1 VKWIEEIDNYN
12 FLGIYDVMLDI
23 KTEINISPDR
33 IIIPLLQ
40 HRINFPQLFSIDSA
54 GERDRYCDLRWKAI
68 AFLKKKAIIKDFRL
82 IKSSHRWDSKLEIEL
97 EKQIFEDVLDK
108 MNVKH
113 KKEVSREI
121 SNAQNNKVVD
131 DIMQDNQEK
140 SKTKENVFIIHGK
153 IEARWRELKDILEKE
168 FKLIP
173 IILSEKPDLGRTII
187 EKFEEYAK
195 TCSCAIAI
203 FTPDDEVV
211 SNGEKYLQAK
221 PNVIYELGW
230 FCGHIGRNKV
240 ILLLEEGTTI
250 FSDFG
255 GIVQKRFIKRVAEK
269 TNEIRKD
276 LEQMNILERK

>member
-1 VKWIEEIDNYN
+1 MIKMKSEEVISTLENYKKELMGILVNYVDFTMRYEDESMYKQKIIE
-12 FLGIYDVMLDI
+12 
-23 KTEINISPDR
+23 
-33 IIIPLLQ
+33 
-40 HRINFPQLFSIDSA
+40 
-54 GERDRYCDLRWKAI
+54 
-68 AFLKKKAIIKDFRL
+68 IKDFFDDIL
-82 IKSSHRWDSKLEIEL
+82 GENKY
-97 EKQIFEDVLDK
+97 
-108 MNVKH
+108 
-113 KKEVSREI
+113 SREI
-121 SNAQNNKVVD
+121 DKTYIIGMNNYISSPSSSSVESVVSIISAAITRIKRNRNIIIKQNKEIND
-131 DIMQDNQEK
+131 DTI
-140 SKTKENVFIIHGK
+140 KENVFIIHGK
-153 IEARWRELKDILEKE
+153 SEARWRELKDILEKE
-168 FKLIP
+168 FKLTP

-211 SNGEKYLQAK
+211 SNGEKYLQAR

-230 FCGHIGRNKV
+230 FCGHIGRDKV

-255 GIVQKRFIKRVAEK
+255 GIVQKRFVKCVAEK